1 VQHVSPKDQTYSGTV
16 FSKCNEFNGT
26 KSPAP
31 LVRRKQVNNFIGDLT
46 LLRNASGGQSKPS
59 QRTQSVSVSMQ
70 KATPINPHGRH
81 SASPITLISSLW
93 RNRTL
98 ALQLTRREVVGR
110 YRGSVLGLAWSFF
123 NPVLMLLVYTF
134 FFAVIFK
141 SRWGTGGTDSKT
153 DFAVILFVGM
163 IVHGLFAEIL
173 NRSPR
178 LILDNAN
185 YVKKVVFPIE
195 ILPAVSIGVALFHAI
210 VSLGVLLIAFF
221 IFNGFIHW
229 TAVFIP
235 LVLMPLIILSLGAAW
250 FLASLGVYLR
260 DVAQTIGLFTT
271 VLMFLSPVFY
281 PATSL
286 PEAIRPWLMLN
297 PLTFIIEQARE
308 VMIWGR
314 LPDLQGLSIYTLCA
328 VIIAWLG
335 FIWFQKTKKGFAD
348 VL

>member
-1 VQHVSPKDQTYSGTV
+1 M
-16 FSKCNEFNGT
+16 
-26 KSPAP
+26 
-31 LVRRKQVNNFIGDLT
+31 
-46 LLRNASGGQSKPS
+46 
-59 QRTQSVSVSMQ
+59 SVSMQ
-70 KATPINPHGRH
+70 KATPINPHSRH
-81 SASPITLISSLW
+81 STSPFTLISCLW
-93 RNRTL
+93 RNRQL
-98 ALQLTRREVVGR
+98 ILQMTKREVVGR

-134 FFAVIFK
+134 FFAVVFK

-163 IVHGLFAEIL
+163 IVHGLLAEIL
-173 NRSPR
+173 NRSPK

-195 ILPAVSIGVALFHAI
+195 VLPAISICVALFHATI
-210 VSLGVLLIAFF
+210 SLAVLLVAFL
-221 IFNGFIHW
+221 IFNGFIQW
-229 TAVFIP
+229 TAIFIP
-235 LVLMPLIILSLGAAW
+235 LVILPLVILSLGAAW

-281 PATSL
+281 PVTSL
-286 PEAIRPWLMLN
+286 PEAVRPWLMIN

-308 VMIWGR
+308 VMIWGK
-314 LPDLQGLSIYTLCA
+314 LPDFQGLAIYTLCA
-328 VIIAWLG
+328 VFIAWLG
-335 FIWFQKTKKGFAD
+335 YIWFQKTRKGFAD